1 MRVKLSKREI
11 VSRAKQG
18 LALNL
23 RQLAT
28 ATGYC
33 YSIVRQWKKDGLPL
47 KYGKITRAAADA
59 WLKKIAKIKPKESP
73 TSESGCEHHPL
84 LAAGKCG

>member
-11 VSRAKQG
+11 ASRAKQG

-23 RQLAT
+23 AQLAV

-47 KYGKITRAAADA
+47 KYGKITLADAYA
-59 WLKKIAKIKPKESP
+59 WLKKFAKIKLKESP
-73 TSESGCEHHPL
+73 ALASDCEHHPL

>member
-1 MRVKLSKREI
+1 MRVKLSKQEI
-11 VSRAKQG
+11 VRRAKQG

-23 RQLAT
+23 RQLAV

-47 KYGKITRAAADA
+47 KYGKITLADACA
-59 WLKKIAKIKPKESP
+59 WLKKFAKIKQQESP
-73 TSESGCEHHPL
+73 ASASGCEHHPL
-84 LAAGKCG
+84 LTAGRCG

>member
-1 MRVKLSKREI
+1 MRPKFSKEEI
-11 VSRAKQG
+11 IRRAKRG

-23 RQLAT
+23 AQLAV

-47 KYGKITRAAADA
+47 KYGKITLADASA
-59 WLKKIAKIKPKESP
+59 WLKQFAKIKPKESP
-73 TSESGCEHHPL
+73 ALVSGCEHHPL

>member
-33 YSIVRQWKKDGLPL
+33 YSIVAQKDREDQAEG
-47 KYGKITRAAADA
+47 
-59 WLKKIAKIKPKESP
+59 IANFGVRLR
-73 TSESGCEHHPL
+73 TSSTPSRW
-84 LAAGKCG
+84 

>member
-1 MRVKLSKREI
+1 MRVKLSKQEI
-11 VSRAKQG
+11 VRRAKQG
-18 LALNL
+18 LAINL
-23 RQLAT
+23 RQLAV

-47 KYGKITRAAADA
+47 KYGKITLADAYA
-59 WLKKIAKIKPKESP
+59 WLKKFAKVKLQESP

-84 LAAGKCG
+84 LTAGKCG

>member
-1 MRVKLSKREI
+1 MRVKLSKQEI
-11 VSRAKQG
+11 VRRAEQG

-23 RQLAT
+23 RQLAV

-47 KYGKITRAAADA
+47 KYGKITLADAYA
-59 WLKKIAKIKPKESP
+59 WLKRFAKVKPPESP
-73 TSESGCEHHPL
+73 ASESGCEHHPL
-84 LAAGKCG
+84 LTAGKCG